1 MSNRLFILAVGI
13 GVGYILGARAGR
25 ERYDQIVETVTGVW
39 EDPHITKARADAARY
54 AKEHAP
60 IVRDRAKAA
69 AVAAPG
75 VVAAT
80 AKDVAAK
87 TTATAK
93 NVRAKTT
100 ATAKSAAAKVGAT
113 RDGLL
118 EDETLDDGDGI

>member
-1 MSNRLFILAVGI
+1 MSNRLFVLAVGI
-13 GVGYILGARAGR
+13 GVGYLLGARAGR
-25 ERYDQIVETVTGVW
+25 ERYDRIVETVNGVW

-54 AKEHAP
+54 AREHAP
-60 IVRDRAKAA
+60 VVRDRAKAA
-69 AVAAPG
+69 AAAAPG

-93 NVRAKTT
+93 NVAAKTT
-100 ATAKSAAAKVGAT
+100 ATAKNAASKVGET

-118 EDETLDDGDGI
+118 EDETLDDGEGL